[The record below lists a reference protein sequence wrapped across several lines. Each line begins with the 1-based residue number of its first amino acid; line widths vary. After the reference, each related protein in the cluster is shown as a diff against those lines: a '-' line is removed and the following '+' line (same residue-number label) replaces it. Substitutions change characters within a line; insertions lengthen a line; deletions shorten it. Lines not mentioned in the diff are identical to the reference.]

1 MLQPGDVL
9 MDVDGVPATQKS
21 LREVA
26 MLILGPPGTAVTL
39 RVLPVC
45 SSARAPLIQSAR
57 IISEQRRQGAGVG
70 LLKRD
75 TD

>member
-45 SSARAPLIQSAR
+45 SSARAALD
-57 IISEQRRQGAGVG
+57 SECAHDQRAKAAVREGGAV
-70 LLKRD
+70 
-75 TD
+75 